1 MGTRSYRPYTPS
13 TRQVTISDFS
23 EITKTEP
30 EKSLTV
36 SIHRAKGRNNQ
47 GRITVRHRGGGHK
60 RLYRIIDFKR
70 DKRGI
75 RATVTAIEYDPN
87 RNARIALLQY
97 EDGEKRYI
105 LQPNGLKVGTTVV
118 AGPDSPIE
126 DGNALPLSNIP
137 LGTGVHN
144 VELKPGKGGQI
155 VRAAGAT
162 AQVVAKEGN
171 YVTLKLPS
179 GEVRL
184 VRRECYATIGQ
195 VGNLDARNLSA
206 GKAGRTR
213 WKGRRPQVRG
223 SVMNPVDHPHGG
235 GEGRAPIGRPGPV
248 TPWGKP
254 ALGYKTRKRKKPSS
268 KLIVRRRRK
277 SSKRGRGGRES

>member
-30 EKSLTV
+30 EKSLTK

-105 LQPNGLKVGTTVV
+105 LQPNGVKVGRTIV

-137 LGTGVHN
+137 LGTSVHN

-179 GEVRL
+179 GEVRMI
-184 VRRECYATIGQ
+184 RRECYATIGQ

-235 GEGRAPIGRPGPV
+235 GEGRAPIGRSGPV

-254 ALGYKTRKRKKPSS
+254 ALGMKTRKPKKASS